1 MKIPVFSDGM
11 LVDWCDLEGVRRY
24 LGRVNVK
31 IVRAR
36 KTGAVMRINLAD
48 NGGAWKG
55 KRRLANGQKYTY
67 VEAVCDDDGNKTAQ
81 LHQLKY
87 IDTKDRSLF
96 CLSVTDC
103 LTA

>member
-1 MKIPVFSDGM
+1 MKIPVFSDGI
-11 LVDWCDLEGVRRY
+11 LVDWCDLEGVKRY

-36 KTGAVMRINLAD
+36 KTGAVMRINLID

-55 KRRLANGQKYTY
+55 KRSVANGQKYTF
-67 VEAVCDDDGNKTAQ
+67 VEAVGDGDATCH
-81 LHQLKY
+81 LHQLKR
-87 IDTKDRSLF
+87 ISGKDRPLF